1 MSIHRPLL
9 VNINRQK
16 QAGWA
21 PVTAVTTQIGDT
33 ENWEAA
39 GKQLAEASL
48 INRGML
54 GLPR

>member
-1 MSIHRPLL
+1 LL

-21 PVTAVTTQIGDT
+21 PVTAVTTLIGDT